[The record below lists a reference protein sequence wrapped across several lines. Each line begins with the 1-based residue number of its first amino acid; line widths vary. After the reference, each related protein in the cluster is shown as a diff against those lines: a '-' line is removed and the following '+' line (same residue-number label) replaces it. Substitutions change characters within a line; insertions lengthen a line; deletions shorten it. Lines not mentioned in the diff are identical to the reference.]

1 MIYRFR
7 IILDNDEDVFRD
19 IEIEN
24 TATLEDFHNVINNSF
39 GFAGQEMA
47 SFYTTNEFW
56 EQGTEIPLFDMKEKE
71 GESRVMD
78 DILLKD
84 IVHEDETRLIYIY
97 DFLNMYTFIIELADI
112 AEYESGM
119 IYPNVMFSQG
129 EIPEESPEDEFLTEE
144 PDFDDEDDDYEEDYG
159 LDPEDY
165 DNLDFDENWN

>member
-24 TATLEDFHNVINNSF
+24 SATLEDFHNVINNSF

-47 SFYTTNEFW
+47 SFFTTNEFW
-56 EQGTEIPLFDMKEKE
+56 EEEEEIPLFDMQEKE
-71 GESRVMD
+71 DETRVMG

-84 IVHEDETRLIYIY
+84 IVHKDETRLIYIY

-119 IYPNVMFSQG
+119 TYPNIMFSQG
-129 EIPEESPEDEFLTEE
+129 EIPEEAPEDDMLLEE
-144 PDFDDEDDDYEEDYG
+144 PDYDDEDDDYEEDYG

-165 DNLDFDENWN
+165 ENLDFDENWN